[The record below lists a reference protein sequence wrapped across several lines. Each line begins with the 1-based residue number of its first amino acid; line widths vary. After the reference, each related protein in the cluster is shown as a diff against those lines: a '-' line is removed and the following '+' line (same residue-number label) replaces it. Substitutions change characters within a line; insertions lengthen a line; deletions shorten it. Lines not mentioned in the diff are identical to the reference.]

1 MFMYVWSCMIN
12 STIHE
17 FHSLPHARIVDID
30 KEVFFAKQRDYELFH
45 VNRNNSFYA
54 NQVTRQ

>member
-1 MFMYVWSCMIN
+1 MLMYVWSCMKN

-30 KEVFFAKQRDYELFH
+30 KEVFCKTKRLMSYFMSTTITVSMQ
-45 VNRNNSFYA
+45 
-54 NQVTRQ
+54 TR

>member
-1 MFMYVWSCMIN
+1 MLMYVWSCMIN

-30 KEVFFAKQRDYELFH
+30 KEVFLQNKEIMSYFMSTAITVSMQ
-45 VNRNNSFYA
+45 
-54 NQVTRQ
+54 TR

>member
-1 MFMYVWSCMIN
+1 MYVWSCMKN

-30 KEVFFAKQRDYELFH
+30 KEVFLQNKEINELFH